1 MSSSR
6 GESNGGKPSSGGNA
20 PRSTAVLDDVSGSGG
35 SMKPGGGQRPQ
46 GERPDAFSSLRS
58 LSGQAA
64 FAARVDEE
72 YGSRWKQQ
80 SIKGENVAQLP
91 TTMLVAGSD
100 GQMVV
105 IPFGEYAANMPL
117 DDLVVSLPN
126 GAQLEGK
133 REMLKML
140 IEQR

>member
-1 MSSSR
+1 
-6 GESNGGKPSSGGNA
+6 
-20 PRSTAVLDDVSGSGG
+20 
-35 SMKPGGGQRPQ
+35 MKPGGGQRPQ

-91 TTMLVAGSD
+91 TTMLVEGPD

-105 IPFGEYAANMPL
+105 ISFAEYAADMPL